1 MIERKWDRV
10 DITIRGKE
18 YSISNDRIVSFI
30 LEIMFLIAI
39 LSMLWMLWQT
49 PMDNNVKV
57 WIGVCLSWVIIGF
70 NRR

>member
-49 PMDNNVKV
+49 PMDNNVKA
-57 WIGVCLSWVIIGF
+57 WIGVCLSWAIIGF